1 MILNQ
6 IKLGLIV
13 TFMEYPASAVSLIF
27 LTKNFNLKEND
38 VSSIKLSETL

>member
-13 TFMEYPASAVSLIF
+13 TFMEYLASAVSLTF

-38 VSSIKLSETL
+38 VSSIKFTETL